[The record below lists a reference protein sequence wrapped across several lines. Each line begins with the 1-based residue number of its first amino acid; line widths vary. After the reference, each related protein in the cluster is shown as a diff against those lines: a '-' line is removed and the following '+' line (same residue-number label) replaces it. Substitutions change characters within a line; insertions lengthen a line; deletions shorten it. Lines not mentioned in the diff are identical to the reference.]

1 MEHDNIHDK
10 QDLKIFKFCQKISTR
25 NSYIDPNDLQ
35 LFFRDM
41 IYKMYVDKVIVMV
54 HERFQDKLDLKRE
67 RKKRTQLIQENFS
80 FFTK

>member
-10 QDLKIFKFCQKISTR
+10 QDLNIYIENFERKEIS
-25 NSYIDPNDLQ
+25 SYIDPNDLQ
-35 LFFRDM
+35 LFFQDM

-54 HERFQDKLDLKRE
+54 HERFQDKLDFNQS
-67 RKKRTQLIQENFS
+67 KKENEIKEYL